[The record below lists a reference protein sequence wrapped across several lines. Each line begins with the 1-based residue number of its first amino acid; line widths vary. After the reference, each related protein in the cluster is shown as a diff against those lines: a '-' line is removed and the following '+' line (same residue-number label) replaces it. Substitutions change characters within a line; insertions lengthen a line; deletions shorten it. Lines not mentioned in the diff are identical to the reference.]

1 MFGGWG
7 GAFVPCMAHVWVSGI
22 ELWLLELDSQ
32 GPLPQMQ
39 VFIVLRK
46 LVTVSLVCGSLLL
59 HYNPLERSAE
69 DKEQTVLVSSGI
81 G

>member
-1 MFGGWG
+1 
-7 GAFVPCMAHVWVSGI
+7 MAPVWFSGI
-22 ELWLLELDSQ
+22 ELWLLELSSKW
-32 GPLPQMQ
+32 PLLQMQ

-46 LVTVSLVCGSLLL
+46 PVTVSLVCRSLLVR
-59 HYNPLERSAE
+59 YNPLERSAE